1 MNAPRQKNVIHSADV
16 RIQLL
21 VKDQVLAVAQ
31 LGPDF
36 LILRHPADHPPAA
49 GELFVSIDGLE
60 KRWPVYLAD
69 GIKITERKTRITDL
83 VIPK

>member
-1 MNAPRQKNVIHSADV
+1 MNAPLQNVIHSAVV
-16 RIQLL
+16 RIQLT
-21 VKDQVLAVAQ
+21 VNGHVLNVAQ

-36 LILRHPADHPPAA
+36 LVLRNPIEHPPANA
-49 GELFVSIDGLE
+49 EVFVSIDGNE

-69 GIKITERKTRITDL
+69 GIKTSERKTRITDL